1 MTTSDRVLTNM
12 RNYRSRKTEAQK
24 NEERRKNRERN
35 ARKRQAA
42 REEAARVRAQQAAQQ
57 PAPPASRQARP
68 ARARSPLTTEEQQ
81 QARVRRIAK
90 ALDKQYEPDGSNPWL
105 NDTSQVIQY
114 IMQKYGDANTR
125 RSYLSAVV
133 RELRENPRGVP
144 ENVIK
149 EYRDKMNDHILAIE
163 TRVGENTR
171 TEADKAVWME
181 WPEIKKK
188 TKDVK
193 KWNDPLM
200 QTIFGLYVGLP
211 PRHTDYND
219 MKVREYSIKSFRR
232 YSPIENV
239 LWMTRGMK
247 RIKMISLSKYKGS
260 GLKGIYTT
268 ARSKDG
274 SHGATMPALAANP
287 MTKLIAG
294 KQEGDYVFPE
304 RYRNP
309 QAFAKL
315 VGDTFEKATGKRQTI
330 NVLRKIWVTNELR
343 QNPTQNRKK
352 ELVRFMG
359 TSIKMF
365 DSSYNKTGDG
375 ESKDGN

>member
-1 MTTSDRVLTNM
+1 MPTSERILNNM
-12 RNYRSRKTEAQK
+12 ANYRARMSDERKALERQK
-24 NEERRKNRERN
+24 AKERMQRLRRERR
-35 ARKRQAA
+35 
-42 REEAARVRAQQAAQQ
+42 EAAQAQPAAQQ
-57 PAPPASRQARP
+57 PAPPAPASR
-68 ARARSPLTTEEQQ
+68 RSLHSASQGRRLTTEQQ
-81 QARVRRIAK
+81 QQNRVYRIAR
-90 ALDKQYEPDGSNPWL
+90 ALNENYVPDGSNRWL
-105 NDTSQVIQY
+105 NNTSRVIEY
-114 IMQKYGDANTR
+114 IMQTYDNADSR

-133 RELRENPRGVP
+133 RELNHNESVP
-144 ENVIK
+144 TSVLRAYSDEMHN
-149 EYRDKMNDHILAIE
+149 HILAIE

-171 TEADKAVWME
+171 TEADKEVWME

-188 TKDVK
+188 AKDVK

-200 QTIFGLYVGLP
+200 QSIFGLYVALP

-219 MKVREYSIKSFRR
+219 LKVREYSIRAYR
-232 YSPIENV
+232 TYSPIENV
-239 LWMTRGMK
+239 LWMTRGFK
-247 RIKMISLSKYKGS
+247 RIKMISLSNYKGS
-260 GLKGIYTT
+260 SLKGIYTT

-274 SHGATMPALAANP
+274 SHGAKMPALAANP

-330 NVLRKIWVTNELR
+330 NTLRKIWATNELR
-343 QNPTQNRKK
+343 KNPSQNRKK
-352 ELVRFMG
+352 ELVRYMG
-359 TSIKMF
+359 TSIRMF

-375 ESKDGN
+375 ESKEGN